1 MKPQKKP
8 TQKQLAENFILNL
21 EADLKDIKRHVQ
33 HWNYDLT
40 VDKIRYL
47 LTLTYRKWTE
57 LLSDNQ
63 KQPWTTKN
71 C

>member
-33 HWNYDLT
+33 H
-40 VDKIRYL
+40 
-47 LTLTYRKWTE
+47 
-57 LLSDNQ
+57 
-63 KQPWTTKN
+63 
-71 C
+71 